1 MIEQPSNIM
10 ESWKSERVDESIKF
24 LLERRSGSWSD
35 YAITELAITDDNPKA
50 IVIKVSNQILVE
62 STKGPKF
69 IVIPLVNQHSHSN
82 LLHELLDAI
91 QPQNYCKVFFI
102 DELVA
107 NPMANKMVPRH
118 ELCTQDMID
127 DLLREHSITTNMLP
141 KIFLRDPI
149 VRWNAW
155 KIGDVIKITR
165 PNGEI
170 YYRIVVDKV

>member
-1 MIEQPSNIM
+1 MDAWQL
-10 ESWKSERVDESIKF
+10 ERIDKSIKF
-24 LLERRSGSWSD
+24 LLDRRINGSMGGSWSD
-35 YAITELAITDDNPKA
+35 YAVIDLEITDDNPKA

-62 STKGPKF
+62 STKGPNF
-69 IVIPLVNQHSHSN
+69 IVVLHVNQYDHNN

-107 NPMANKMVPRH
+107 NPIANKMVPNH
-118 ELCTQDMID
+118 ELCTQDMVD
-127 DLLREHSITTNMLP
+127 ELLKKYSITADMLP

-155 KIGDVIKITR
+155 KVGDIIKITR
-165 PNGEI
+165 PSEV
-170 YYRIVVDKV
+170 YYRIVV